1 MQQATQPP
9 TPAAPAEA
17 RDPELPG
24 ATLLQAH
31 AVAGHIITH
40 LASTLP
46 RDIDIKREF
55 DGEYAVQFFWSSDIS
70 GVIAIAAWA
79 DKPWHMTPTASG
91 DGVYAETRL
100 VIEGVNVWA
109 WTLLSKDEAVA
120 AEQLLTAPRITPT
133 PGPDA
138 DADAA
143 PVPLA
148 ESPVAEDSGAAYD
161 QSLNRYVASLGGSV
175 VALVPAV
182 EADADPGTI
191 SFAAVTA
198 DTTGG
203 EQ

>member
-9 TPAAPAEA
+9 TPAASAETG
-17 RDPELPG
+17 DPEPPG
-24 ATLLQAH
+24 ATLRQAH

-55 DGEYAVQFFWSSDIS
+55 EGEYAVQFFWSSDIS

-79 DKPWHMTPTASG
+79 DKPWHMTPTKSG

-120 AEQLLTAPRITPT
+120 AEQLLTASRMTPAAAE
-133 PGPDA
+133 P
-138 DADAA
+138 DAA

-148 ESPVAEDSGAAYD
+148 ESPVAEEPGAAYD
-161 QSLNRYVASLGGSV
+161 QSLSRYVASLGGSV

-182 EADADPGTI
+182 EAPAADPSTI
-191 SFAAVTA
+191 SLAAITA